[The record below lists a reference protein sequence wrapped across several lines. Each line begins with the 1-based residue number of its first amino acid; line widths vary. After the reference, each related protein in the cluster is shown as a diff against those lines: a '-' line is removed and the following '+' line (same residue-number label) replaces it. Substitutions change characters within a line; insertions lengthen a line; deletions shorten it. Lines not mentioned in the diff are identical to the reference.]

1 VLYQILYVARSGRSV
16 TDVYRNLTSHGL
28 RCDVSVVCSR
38 ALSMGG
44 TCTGEHG
51 IGIGKRHLL
60 LEEFGS
66 AGLQVMKRLKSSL
79 DHKGIMNPGKVI

>member
-1 VLYQILYVARSGRSV
+1 MLVEHTCQV
-16 TDVYRNLTSHGL
+16 TVIVY
-28 RCDVSVVCSR
+28 SR

-51 IGIGKRHLL
+51 VGIGKRHLL

-66 AGLQVMKRLKSSL
+66 AGLQVMQTLKNSL
-79 DHKGIMNPGKVI
+79 DPKGIMNPGKVI